1 MSVQYHDVRLRCLM
15 FTQETHAAFPPTRW
29 SLVVSSRDN
38 DHGALE
44 ELCRLYWP
52 PLYSFGRRSGLT
64 IEDAQD
70 LTQRFFHDLLE
81 NRAALLEKADP
92 GGGRL
97 RTLFLKVL
105 QRRIADHHRHATR
118 EKRGSGQVVSLD
130 TEAAEAG
137 LRAVAPGISAEAV
150 FDRHWALQVLH
161 LALARLELDFATA
174 GRSHHFTALVPF
186 LGLGADD
193 ACYRTLRD
201 TLNLDESRARQA
213 VHRFRDRFRRHLR
226 DEIAETIATDDDEA
240 IDRELND
247 LRAILSRAS

>member
-1 MSVQYHDVRLRCLM
+1 M
-15 FTQETHAAFPPTRW
+15 FAQEIHAAFPPTRW
-29 SLVVSSRDN
+29 SLVVSSREN

-81 NRAALLEKADP
+81 NRGALLSKADP

-97 RTLFLKVL
+97 RTLFLRVL
-105 QRRIADHHRHATR
+105 QRRIADHHRHALR
-118 EKRGSGQVVSLD
+118 EKRGGGHLVSLD

-137 LRAVAPGISAEAV
+137 LRAVAPGVSAEEV
-150 FDRHWALQVLH
+150 FDRQWALRVLH
-161 LALARLELDFATA
+161 LALARLELDFTTA
-174 GRSHHFTALVPF
+174 GRGHHFAALVPF

-193 ACYRTLRD
+193 GCYRTLRD
-201 TLNLDESRARQA
+201 TLQLDESRARQA

-226 DEIAETIATDDDEA
+226 DEIAETIADHDDEA
-240 IDRELND
+240 IDHELRE
-247 LRAILSRAS
+247 LRAILSQTSGGSFPR